1 MEIEENTA
9 EVLPADET
17 SSETVSTDQIV
28 RDEELT
34 ETELVNRVILQLQYN
49 EDMQAERDAA
59 LQETLDQIL
68 ASVSSN
74 DLPEDESDG
83 VEDVVKVVDDPFPL
97 SARNTI
103 SMNDVKLIT
112 SSLSELVSETVSQ
125 NDISNDSI
133 MSKHLTDY
141 SVSESLL
148 AFMFFGIFILCVL
161 AVKRG

>member
-1 MEIEENTA
+1 MSVDFEENTA

-17 SSETVSTDQIV
+17 SSEIVSSDQIV

-74 DLPEDESDG
+74 DVVDEPA
-83 VEDVVKVVDDPFPL
+83 VEDVISVVSSSEP
-97 SARNTI
+97 TI
-103 SMNDVKLIT
+103 SMNDVRSIT
-112 SSLSELVSETVSQ
+112 RSLSTLVSETVSQ
-125 NDISNDSI
+125 NEIDNNSI
-133 MSKHLTDY
+133 MYKHMSDY
-141 SVSESLL
+141 SVSESFL
-148 AFMFFGIFILCVL
+148 ALMFFGIFILCVL
-161 AVKRG
+161 SLKRG